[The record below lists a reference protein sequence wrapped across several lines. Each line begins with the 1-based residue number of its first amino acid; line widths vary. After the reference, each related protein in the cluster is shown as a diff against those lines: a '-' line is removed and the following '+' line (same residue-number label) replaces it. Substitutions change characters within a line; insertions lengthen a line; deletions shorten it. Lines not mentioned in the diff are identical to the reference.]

1 MCCRCERRV
10 PWPATC
16 VPPRRGF
23 RVLLYGLRPAPAV
36 CVLPPTPR
44 SLIGTSG
51 CQGGDPLLAM
61 GRGACASGL
70 DAGAQGRLY
79 CVPSQEEEQQGRAG
93 EQNASPWMLGDVRSA
108 GWPRDS
114 KWQHTGHN
122 ERPLDL
128 HWSGATLRGCGGVF
142 PQQRG
147 LSTTLTDNPARAGG
161 SPGAVLAFPKPA
173 LTGPATAALAGRS
186 GTSPRLSPAGGVPVT
201 PLGATRLRP
210 YGSSGRAPARSVAGE
225 TPPLPEAAQGGAGAT
240 PRRRQGGRGERSG
253 AGHATSAVPRI
264 GATAAE
270 VPRVPG
276 VPGQAWP
283 EAPERWQAAMQ
294 ALEERPAPA

>member
-1 MCCRCERRV
+1 
-10 PWPATC
+10 
-16 VPPRRGF
+16 
-23 RVLLYGLRPAPAV
+23 
-36 CVLPPTPR
+36 
-44 SLIGTSG
+44 
-51 CQGGDPLLAM
+51 M

-161 SPGAVLAFPKPA
+161 SPGAVVAFPKPA

-201 PLGATRLRP
+201 PLGATFLRP

-225 TPPLPEAAQGGAGAT
+225 TPPLPEAAQGGAAAPPHGAGRAAKRPSRPERQRAAKPP
-240 PRRRQGGRGERSG
+240 PRGTGGPHS
-253 AGHATSAVPRI
+253 AGHAVPVAPKT

-270 VPRVPG
+270 ASRVPS
-276 VPGQAWP
+276 VPGEAGRAAPARWP
-283 EAPERWQAAMQ
+283 TAVWAAPGTPEPVWPPAGAR
-294 ALEERPAPA
+294 LLPAPAGGCVW